1 MTSRSI
7 ASSHSKA
14 GMKTTGMGS
23 EFTGRLLA
31 VAVKSEGDQRA
42 RVAMSTTKRY
52 FTSLLSIL
60 S

>member
-1 MTSRSI
+1 MTSRYI

-23 EFTGRLLA
+23 EFTRVFLA
-31 VAVKSEGDQRA
+31 VAVKSEGNQRA